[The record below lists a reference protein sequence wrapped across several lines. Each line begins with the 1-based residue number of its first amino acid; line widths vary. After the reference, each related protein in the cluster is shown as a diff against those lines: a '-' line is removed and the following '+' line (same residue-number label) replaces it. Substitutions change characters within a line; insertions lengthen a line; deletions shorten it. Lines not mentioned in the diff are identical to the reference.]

1 MHSLFLLQRNFL
13 QISSER
19 QMIRRSWYDSML
31 ELTPSSWSTTLVPWT
46 ASVPGPSSRPRGRT
60 RNVQPS
66 FFFYFYLNF
75 TMQSRLQTSRPTRSR
90 TGSGSGRPNIRC
102 SAPRSSAFASTS
114 TCRPTVRTEAFCRHL
129 RPSLRPFDIWICLTT
144 IWKPLTPRKS
154 SGSHNLNLL
163 ILGKILLVSKIWT
176 PTLNLFTFEQSLTFP
191 VSHLVEYKLWPI

>member
-1 MHSLFLLQRNFL
+1 
-13 QISSER
+13 
-19 QMIRRSWYDSML
+19 ML

-66 FFFYFYLNF
+66 FFLYFYFYLNF

-144 IWKPLTPRKS
+144 IWKLLTPQKS

-163 ILGKILLVSKIWT
+163 ILGKILLVSKIFNFNLKFIHIRT
-176 PTLNLFTFEQSLTFP
+176 TLNIL
-191 VSHLVEYKLWPI
+191 VSHLVDKKLWPI